1 VVDKGIF
8 VRPYQDSDQAG
19 VEWLY
24 ARTPPWGRTYPRP
37 QPVPEEI
44 RQLGDSYEHVLVAV
58 ENDRDGEAVVGMVA
72 IEGSRS
78 KAGSH
83 VPPPDFLDVQKPT
96 CRLHW
101 VLVAPERWRQGIGRR
116 MTQTAIAW
124 ACDQGY
130 ESMILDTT
138 PQQQAAVALYESMG
152 FKEIGRSR
160 FREYDLVWFRLV
172 L

>member
-1 VVDKGIF
+1 VDKRVL

-37 QPVPEEI
+37 EPVPEEV
-44 RQLGDSYEHVLVAV
+44 RQLRDHYEHVLVAV
-58 ENDRDGEAVVGMVA
+58 EDEREGEALVGMVA
-72 IEGSRS
+72 IEGSHS
-78 KAGSH
+78 QAGSH
-83 VPPPDFLDVQKPT
+83 VPAPDFVDVQKPT

-101 VLVAPERWRQGIGRR
+101 VLVAPERWRQGIGRM
-116 MTQTAIAW
+116 MTHSAIAW
-124 ACDQGY
+124 ARDKGY

-138 PQQQAAVALYESMG
+138 LEQQAALALYESVG

-160 FREYDLVWFRLV
+160 FREHDLVWLRLV